1 MKYLFKSF
9 VYNMRQHFPYNQT
22 ENVNEKKKRKQE
34 RIFMYFSSCMII
46 NLMFCLMYKN
56 EYTTLLYGV
65 QRI

>member
-1 MKYLFKSF
+1 
-9 VYNMRQHFPYNQT
+9 MRQHFPYNQT